1 MENRKELREFCT
13 DMKGNKFFTD
23 EPKIEFETRTNPVT
37 ATEFK
42 ELNFQI
48 PKRMK
53 YRNVK
58 TEIDGIKF
66 DSKKEA
72 AYYSKLKLLK
82 LSGEVIDFQMQV
94 RYDFKYNG
102 ILLCF
107 YKADFVVQ
115 WKVSGTKVID
125 VKGRKLP
132 MYNLK
137 KKMMLAFHGINVIEV

>member
-1 MENRKELREFCT
+1 MN
-13 DMKGNKFFTD
+13 D
-23 EPKIEFETRTNPVT
+23 KIT

-72 AYYSKLKLLK
+72 TYYSKLKLLK
-82 LSGEVIDFQMQV
+82 LSGDVIDFQMQV
-94 RYDFKYNG
+94 RYDFKHNG

-107 YKADFVVQ
+107 YKADFVVN
-115 WKVSGTKVID
+115 WKVSGIKVID

-137 KKMMLAFHGINVIEV
+137 KKMMLAFYGINVIEV